1 MDAPVFSISELAREF
16 NVSTRTIRFYEEKG
30 FVSPGRRGQQRVYS
44 PADRARIR
52 LLLRGK
58 RIGLSLAE
66 SMEIIEMY
74 EPSSADSKQLDTLLI
89 RIRERR
95 STLLQ
100 QQNDLQVMLEALDE
114 VESLCLGAKENNQI
128 DKKV

>member
-1 MDAPVFSISELAREF
+1 RVFSISELAREF

-30 FVSPGRRGQQRVYS
+30 FVSPGRRGQQRIYT

-74 EPSSADSKQLDTLLI
+74 EPSSTDSKQLDTLLN
-89 RIRERR
+89 RIHERR

-114 VESLCLGAKENNQI
+114 VESLCLGAKEHNQP
-128 DKKV
+128 DKKVYK